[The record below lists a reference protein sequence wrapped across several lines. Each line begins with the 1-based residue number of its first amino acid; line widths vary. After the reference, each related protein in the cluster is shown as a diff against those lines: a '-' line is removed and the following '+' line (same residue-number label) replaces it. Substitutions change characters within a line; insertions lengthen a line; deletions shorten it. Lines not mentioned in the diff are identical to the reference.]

1 MHAARPVGY
10 LATLA
15 LAAAALAGC
24 SSAASRPVTP
34 TPTPTPAP
42 QVENARTAALM
53 AVDDYER
60 AGAAVKTGTA
70 KKPDPGGVSQYF
82 ASPAVQA
89 KFQGGGGIGAPMGCK
104 AGSGHDVVDGAVIG
118 APVAGKSAISVPVNL
133 YVGNRPAARL
143 TATTDLKGRLTGFSC
158 GSSAALGLP
167 GEPALVGF
175 YGGVA
180 AVYGTPGADSAL
192 AGLKHQYLN
201 PGFAGFARPAIDT
214 DQATCAEDGLTYW
227 HAVYAPTATD
237 IGAQWYFW
245 PGGPGRVIMS
255 VAVDR
260 TPKVAWVNCTGQLVP
275 LLAPAAYSDDQ
286 VEGYVGDLLNSYA
299 VLLALK
305 PYGAHSGGI
314 ASYFTTPAAYRTALA
329 STGGEPL
336 ECAATAAG
344 SINADSVTT
353 SGTTA
358 VVSLTSA
365 PTAHALTPGEKPLGH
380 PKVTVDLSTMKIASV
395 TCG

>member
-1 MHAARPVGY
+1 MHVARPVGY

-15 LAAAALAGC
+15 LAAAALVGC
-24 SSAASRPVTP
+24 SSAASGPATSE
-34 TPTPTPAP
+34 PAP

-60 AGAAVKTGTA
+60 AGAAVKTGAA

-82 ASPAVQA
+82 ASPAVRA
-89 KFQGGGGIGAPMGCK
+89 KFQGDGGIDAPMGCK

-118 APVAGKSAISVPVNL
+118 TPVAAKGAVSVPVNL

-158 GSSAALGLP
+158 GTAAALGLP

-175 YGGVA
+175 YGGAA

-192 AGLKHQYLN
+192 GILKRQYLN

-227 HAVYAPTATD
+227 HAVYAPAATN

-245 PGGPGRVIMS
+245 PGGPGQVIMS
-255 VAVDR
+255 VAVDP

-275 LLAPAAYSDDQ
+275 PLAPAAYSDDQ
-286 VEGYVGDLLNSYA
+286 VESYIGDLLNSYA

-305 PYGAHSGGI
+305 PYGADVSGI
-314 ASYFTTPAAYRTALA
+314 ASYFATPAAYRTAAA
-329 STGGEPL
+329 STGSEPL
-336 ECAATAAG
+336 ECAVTAAG

-365 PTAHALTPGEKPLGH
+365 PTAHALATGEKPLGH
-380 PKVTVDLSTMKIASV
+380 PRVTVNLSTMKIASV
-395 TCG
+395 TCR